1 MSCDGIMATN
11 PMCLVG
17 QAAVTVA
24 GAPSQ
29 VVDSAFS
36 NIAGYFGLAAQNAIT
51 WLWQQIGEAT
61 TLDLQS
67 PALGHEMVI
76 TGSIAATLC
85 LGLFVIQVTSAALRG
100 HAPALGRALSG
111 LLISFVGS
119 ALALATTRVLLGAVD
134 ALSEGVVQFTM
145 DTQMSALGA
154 KLSFV
159 GLAQMQNPAV
169 VILVAIVIIVAAVVV
184 WAAMMIRKLML
195 IVAAVLAPLAFAGA
209 TADLTRVWVR
219 RWIEF
224 VAAMIVS
231 KLLLVIILSIGVAVL
246 NGAGQSGAG
255 AGQVVT
261 QLAGGA
267 LILLLGG
274 LAPWVAIRMFHFAG
288 DTLYSAHATARQ
300 ASVGAQTLVSAP
312 QKVGAIQAQGRA
324 LASVGSGG
332 RNSGGGRSTSGMPP
346 PPPRP
351 GPPGPSGPGG
361 PSGPSGP
368 SSLGAGPSAAS
379 GAAGPAGAASGG
391 GAAAAASLAAPA
403 AAVAGLALGAKAVAM
418 KAGDVATNPPGASGS
433 PSSGA
438 GSAVKEAPMK
448 RPLTHSSRN

>member
-24 GAPSQ
+24 GAPSR
-29 VVDSAFS
+29 VVDGAFGS
-36 NIAGYFGLAAQNAIT
+36 IAGYFGLAAQNAIT
-51 WLWQQIGEAT
+51 WLWQQLGEAT

-67 PALGHEMVI
+67 PALIREMAI

-100 HAPALGRALSG
+100 HAPALGRAFAG

-145 DTQMSALGA
+145 DTQMGALGA

-169 VILVAIVIIVAAVVV
+169 VILLAVVIIVAAVVV

-209 TADLTRVWVR
+209 AADVTRAWVR
-219 RWIEF
+219 RWVEF
-224 VAAMIVS
+224 VVAMIVS

-246 NGAGQSGAG
+246 NGAGQSGSG

-312 QKVGAIQAQGRA
+312 QKVGAMQAHGRSF
-324 LASVGSGG
+324 ASIGSGG
-332 RNSGGGRSTSGMPP
+332 RNYGGRSIGGMPP

-351 GPPGPSGPGG
+351 GPSGPSGPGG

-379 GAAGPAGAASGG
+379 SAVGPAGAASGG

-403 AAVAGLALGAKAVAM
+403 AAVAGVALGAKAVAM
-418 KAGDVATNPPGASGS
+418 KAGEVATNPPGVSAS
-433 PSSGA
+433 PSGGA
-438 GSAVKEAPMK
+438 GSAVQEAPM
-448 RPLTHSSRN
+448 RQPLTHTSRS

>member
-1 MSCDGIMATN
+1 MATN
-11 PMCLVG
+11 PMCLVFT
-17 QAAVTVA
+17 AASGTA
-24 GAPSQ
+24 GAASN
-29 VVDSAFS
+29 VVTGAFS

-51 WLWQQIGEAT
+51 WLWQQISEAT

-67 PALGHEMVI
+67 PALLREMTI
-76 TGSIAATLC
+76 TGAIAATLC
-85 LGLFVIQVTSAALRG
+85 VGLFVIQVTSAALRG
-100 HAPALGRALSG
+100 HAPALGRAFSG

-134 ALSEGVVQFTM
+134 ALSDGVVQVTM
-145 DTQMSALGA
+145 GTQIGALGS

-169 VILVAIVIIVAAVVV
+169 VILLAVVIIVAAVVV

-209 TADLTRVWVR
+209 TADVTRAWVR

-246 NGAGQSGAG
+246 NGAGHSGSGAG
-255 AGQVVT
+255 QAVT
-261 QLAGGA
+261 QLAGGS

-274 LAPWVAIRMFHFAG
+274 LAPWAAIRMFHFAG
-288 DTLYSAHATARQ
+288 DTLHSAHATARQ
-300 ASVGAQTLVSAP
+300 ASVGAQALVSAP
-312 QKVGAIQAQGRA
+312 QKVSALQAQGRA
-324 LASVGSGG
+324 LASIGSSGRRHGSG
-332 RNSGGGRSTSGMPP
+332 SSSMPPPP

-351 GPPGPSGPGG
+351 GPAGSNGPGG
-361 PSGPSGP
+361 PGGSSGPSGP
-368 SSLGAGPSAAS
+368 SSLGAGSGASS

-403 AAVAGLALGAKAVAM
+403 AAVAGVALGAKAAVM
-418 KAGDVATNPPGASGS
+418 KAGDVATNPPGVSES
-433 PSSGA
+433 PTSGA
-438 GSAVKEAPMK
+438 SSAVQETPM
-448 RPLTHSSRN
+448 RQPLTHTSRS

>member
-11 PMCLVG
+11 PMCLVA
-17 QAAVTVA
+17 QAAATTS
-24 GAPSQ
+24 GAASS
-29 VVDSAFS
+29 VVDGAFS
-36 NIAGYFGLAAQNAIT
+36 NIAGYFGLAAQNATT
-51 WLWQQIGEAT
+51 WLWQQIGDAT

-67 PALGHEMVI
+67 PALGREMAI
-76 TGSIAATLC
+76 TGAIAATLC

-100 HAPALGRALSG
+100 HPVGLGRAVSG

-134 ALSEGVVQFTM
+134 ALSDGVVRFTM
-145 DTQMSALGA
+145 DTQMGALGG

-169 VILVAIVIIVAAVVV
+169 VILLAVVIIVAAVVV

-209 TADLTRVWVR
+209 TADVTRAWVR

-224 VAAMIVS
+224 VVAMIVS

-246 NGAGQSGAG
+246 NGAGQSGSG
-255 AGQVVT
+255 ATQTVT
-261 QLAGGA
+261 QLAGGS

-288 DTLYSAHATARQ
+288 DTLHSAHATARQ

-312 QKVGAIQAQGRA
+312 QKVSALQAQGRA
-324 LASVGSGG
+324 LASVGSSGAG
-332 RNSGGGRSTSGMPP
+332 RGSRGSGMPP

-351 GPPGPSGPGG
+351 SGSGPAGMPPPGAATGLSA
-361 PSGPSGP
+361 
-368 SSLGAGPSAAS
+368 GAL
-379 GAAGPAGAASGG
+379 GPAGAASGG
-391 GAAAAASLAAPA
+391 GVAAAASVAAPA
-403 AAVAGLALGAKAVAM
+403 AALAAVALGAKSMVA
-418 KAGDVATNPPGASGS
+418 KAGDVATSPQGQSAGGAHQQSSPVQESPTKQPPAY
-433 PSSGA
+433 
-438 GSAVKEAPMK
+438 
-448 RPLTHSSRN
+448 SSRS

>member
-11 PMCLVG
+11 PMCLVA
-17 QAAVTVA
+17 QAATGTA
-24 GAPSQ
+24 GAAST
-29 VVDSAFS
+29 VVDGAFS
-36 NIAGYFGLAAQNAIT
+36 NIAGYFGQAAQNATT

-67 PALGHEMVI
+67 PALAREMTI
-76 TGSIAATLC
+76 TGAIAATLC
-85 LGLFVIQVTSAALRG
+85 LGLFVIQVTTAALRG
-100 HAPALGRALSG
+100 HPVGLGRALSG

-134 ALSEGVVQFTM
+134 ALSDGVVRFTM
-145 DTQMSALGA
+145 DTQMDALGS

-169 VILVAIVIIVAAVVV
+169 VILLALVIIVAAVVV

-209 TADLTRVWVR
+209 TADFTRAWVR
-219 RWIEF
+219 RWIEL
-224 VAAMIVS
+224 VVAMIVS

-246 NGAGQSGAG
+246 NGAGQSDSG
-255 AGQVVT
+255 AGQAVT
-261 QLAGGA
+261 QLAGGS

-288 DTLYSAHATARQ
+288 DTLHSAHATARQ

-312 QKVGAIQAQGRA
+312 QKVTALQAQGRA
-324 LASVGSGG
+324 LASVGSSGSG
-332 RNSGGGRSTSGMPP
+332 RGSKSGSGMPP

-351 GPPGPSGPGG
+351 GASGPAGPPSPGPGAGLPGG
-361 PSGPSGP
+361 SM
-368 SSLGAGPSAAS
+368 
-379 GAAGPAGAASGG
+379 GPAGAASGG
-391 GAAAAASLAAPA
+391 GAAAAASVAAPA
-403 AAVAGLALGAKAVAM
+403 AALAGVALGGKSLIT
-418 KAGDVATNPPGASGS
+418 KAGNIAANPPGQPVGTAPASSS
-433 PSSGA
+433 PIQES
-438 GSAVKEAPMK
+438 PMK
-448 RPLTHSSRN
+448 HPPTYSSRS

>member
-1 MSCDGIMATN
+1 MSCDGIMAAN
-11 PMCLVG
+11 PMCLVA
-17 QAAVTVA
+17 QAAAGTA
-24 GAPSQ
+24 GAASN
-29 VVDSAFS
+29 VVDGAFS
-36 NIAGYFGLAAQNAIT
+36 NIAGYFGLAAQNATT

-61 TLDLQS
+61 TLDLAS
-67 PALGHEMVI
+67 PALAREMAI
-76 TGSIAATLC
+76 TGAIAATLC
-85 LGLFVIQVTSAALRG
+85 LGLFIIQVTTAALRG
-100 HAPALGRALSG
+100 HPVTLGRALSG

-119 ALALATTRVLLGAVD
+119 ALALATTRVVLGAVD
-134 ALSEGVVQFTM
+134 ALSDGVVRFTM
-145 DTQMSALGA
+145 DTQMGALGG

-169 VILVAIVIIVAAVVV
+169 VILLAIVIIFAAVVV

-209 TADLTRVWVR
+209 TADFTRAWVR

-246 NGAGQSGAG
+246 NGAGQSGTG
-255 AGQVVT
+255 VGQTVT
-261 QLAGGA
+261 QLAGGS

-288 DTLYSAHATARQ
+288 DTLHSAHATARQ

-312 QKVGAIQAQGRA
+312 QKVSAIQAQGRA
-324 LASVGSGG
+324 LASVGSSGHSRGG
-332 RNSGGGRSTSGMPP
+332 KSGGGMPP

-351 GPPGPSGPGG
+351 APPGPAGPPPGPG
-361 PSGPSGP
+361 SG
-368 SSLGAGPSAAS
+368 LAAGAT
-379 GAAGPAGAASGG
+379 GPAGAASAG

-403 AAVAGLALGAKAVAM
+403 AAVAGVALGGKAIAM
-418 KAGDVATNPPGASGS
+418 KAGDVATNPPGVSS
-433 PSSGA
+433 PG
-438 GSAVKEAPMK
+438 GGPSAAIQESPLKQ
-448 RPLTHSSRN
+448 PLTHGSRS

>member
-1 MSCDGIMATN
+1 MSCDGIMAAN
-11 PMCLVG
+11 PMCLLA
-17 QAAVTVA
+17 QAAAGTA
-24 GAPSQ
+24 GAASN
-29 VVDSAFS
+29 VVDGAFS
-36 NIAGYFGLAAQNAIT
+36 NIAGYFGLAAQNATT

-61 TLDLQS
+61 TLDLAS
-67 PALGHEMVI
+67 PALAREMAI
-76 TGSIAATLC
+76 TGAIAATLC
-85 LGLFVIQVTSAALRG
+85 LGLFIIQVTSAALRG
-100 HAPALGRALSG
+100 HPVALGRAFSG

-134 ALSEGVVQFTM
+134 ALSDGVVRYTM
-145 DTQMSALGA
+145 GTQMGALGG

-169 VILVAIVIIVAAVVV
+169 MILLAVVIIVAAVVV

-209 TADLTRVWVR
+209 TADFTRAWVR

-246 NGAGQSGAG
+246 NGAGQSGSG
-255 AGQVVT
+255 VGQTVT
-261 QLAGGA
+261 QLAGGS

-288 DTLYSAHATARQ
+288 DTLHSAHATARQ

-312 QKVGAIQAQGRA
+312 QKVSAIQAQGRA
-324 LASVGSGG
+324 LASVGSSGHSRG
-332 RNSGGGRSTSGMPP
+332 TKGSGGPPP

-351 GPPGPSGPGG
+351 GSSGPVGPPSPGVGSGLAGG
-361 PSGPSGP
+361 
-368 SSLGAGPSAAS
+368 AT
-379 GAAGPAGAASGG
+379 GPAGAASGG

-403 AAVAGLALGAKAVAM
+403 AAVAGVALGAKAVAM
-418 KAGDVATNPPGASGS
+418 KAGDVATNPPGVSS
-433 PSSGA
+433 PGGGGPGA
-438 GSAVKEAPMK
+438 AVQETPMK
-448 RPLTHSSRN
+448 QPLTHGSRS